1 MDQVLE
7 EKNTPLREGTPTWL
21 KRSLLVLLF
30 ASAAIGFSYSTR
42 WIFPSTAGVAKFS
55 GNKPVIKNSAFTTKP
70 LHSGAAPQTILCQ
83 GLSHNESRGT
93 KAVINGKVVEP
104 GSVIDGVRVLEITT
118 SNVWVECRGETRRL
132 APGERF
138 SPKKP

>member
-1 MDQVLE
+1 MDQAPE
-7 EKNTPLREGTPTWL
+7 EKKTSLKGTPAWL

-30 ASAAIGFSYSTR
+30 ASAAIGFIYSTR
-42 WIFPSTAGVAKFS
+42 WIFPSTNGAAKFS
-55 GNKPVIKNSAFTTKP
+55 GSKPVIKNNSFATKP
-70 LHSGAAPQTILCQ
+70 FRSESAPQTILCQ
-83 GLSHNESRGT
+83 GLSHNETRGT
-93 KAVINGKVVEP
+93 KAVINGKVVDP

-118 SNVWVECRGETRRL
+118 SNVLVECRGETRRL